1 MVVVDSVPNI
11 QYTQYAD
18 RDVRL
23 KGNARQAQ
31 PVNAA
36 KPLRNPP
43 EFRLQGKERAGGKHL
58 RVERIAL
65 EKAKIRNGKMMEKI
79 RQELTGKGIYIDV
92 KI

>member
-43 EFRLQGKERAGGKHL
+43 EFRLQRKERAGGKTS
-58 RVERIAL
+58 AG
-65 EKAKIRNGKMMEKI
+65 GKN
-79 RQELTGKGIYIDV
+79 RFGKSENKKWENDGKNSPRTDR
-92 KI
+92 